1 MTTVIRRVAPA
12 VAVAGLATGLVV
24 RFDAALGGDD
34 PDPPGPEVSTGL
46 AAAPAAPP
54 GADAPVP
61 DEPAT
66 TGDDGPAGSEEP
78 TGSEAP
84 SRSEAPAEASDG
96 CVGITVEGPLVST
109 EWGPLQVVAEV
120 DDGVVCASGAVVYP
134 DGDRRSVQINETVL
148 PVIDAAVAES
158 GDASF
163 DVVTGATV
171 TSEGYRA
178 SLQAILD
185 QA

>member
-1 MTTVIRRVAPA
+1 MATVIRRIGPA

-24 RFDAALGGDD
+24 RFDAALDGDTA
-34 PDPPGPEVSTGL
+34 PPPEPEASTAL
-46 AAAPAAPP
+46 AGAAPGDRPAAEE
-54 GADAPVP
+54 PVT

-66 TGDDGPAGSEEP
+66 TGDQAAA
-78 TGSEAP
+78 TGD
-84 SRSEAPAEASDG
+84 EAPAESEEADAATDG
-96 CVGITVEGPLVST
+96 CTGVTAEGPVVST
-109 EWGPLQVVAEV
+109 EWGPVQVVAEV
-120 DDGVVCASGAVVYP
+120 DHGVVCAATAAIYP
-134 DGDRRSVQINETVL
+134 DGDRRSAQINETVL